1 MQAVILTGTI
11 AGFVHVVSG
20 ADHLIAMVPAAINN
34 PQKALKNSFSW
45 GLGHS
50 SGVLLLAFLAI
61 FIKDITPLNKFSSI
75 AEFLVGIS
83 LLIVGVFAIKNSFQ
97 LSLHSHSHKHGNG
110 ISHRHLHFHVKEQK
124 NNKHS
129 HVKEQK
135 NNKHSHALTGLGLLH
150 GIAGGSHFLAVLP
163 ALALPL
169 TSACLYLIS
178 YLIGSLISMNLFTCL
193 ISFTTFKASQ
203 KFIKRLIALAGGL
216 SFSLGLFWI
225 QRSASV
231 FLN

>member
-1 MQAVILTGTI
+1 MQAVILTGI
-11 AGFVHVVSG
+11 VAGFVHVVSG
-20 ADHLIAMVPAAINN
+20 ADHLIAMAPAAINN

-75 AEFLVGIS
+75 AEFLVGLS
-83 LLIVGVFAIKNSFQ
+83 LLIVGVFAIKSSFQ
-97 LSLHSHSHKHGNG
+97 LSIHSHSHKHENG
-110 ISHRHLHFHVKEQK
+110 IAHRHFHFHVKEQK
-124 NNKHS
+124 S
-129 HVKEQK
+129 
-135 NNKHSHALTGLGLLH
+135 NKHSHALTGLGLLH

-169 TSACLYLIS
+169 TSAFLYLIS

-203 KFIKRLIALAGGL
+203 KFIKRLIAVAGGL

>member
-20 ADHLIAMVPAAINN
+20 ADHLIAMVPAAIDN

-110 ISHRHLHFHVKEQK
+110 ISHHHLHFHVKKQK
-124 NNKHS
+124 NN
-129 HVKEQK
+129 

-150 GIAGGSHFLAVLP
+150 GLAGGSHFLAVLP

-169 TSACLYLIS
+169 TSACFYLIS

-193 ISFTTFKASQ
+193 ISFTTFNASQ

-216 SFSLGLFWI
+216 SFTMGLFWI

-231 FLN
+231 FLS

>member
-1 MQAVILTGTI
+1 MQAEILTGI
-11 AGFVHVVSG
+11 VAGFVHVVSG
-20 ADHLIAMVPAAINN
+20 ADHLIAMAPAAINN

-61 FIKDITPLNKFSSI
+61 FIKDITPLNKFSNI

-97 LSLHSHSHKHGNG
+97 LSIHSHSHKHENG
-110 ISHRHLHFHVKEQK
+110 IAHRHFHFHVKEQ
-124 NNKHS
+124 NNS
-129 HVKEQK
+129 
-135 NNKHSHALTGLGLLH
+135 KHSHALTGLGLLH

-178 YLIGSLISMNLFTCL
+178 YLIGSLISMNLFTFL

-203 KFIKRLIALAGGL
+203 KFIKRLIAAAGGL

>member
-1 MQAVILTGTI
+1 MQAVILTGI
-11 AGFVHVVSG
+11 VAGFVHVVSG
-20 ADHLIAMVPAAINN
+20 ADHLIAMAPVAINN

-61 FIKDITPLNKFSSI
+61 FIKDITSLNKFSSI
-75 AEFLVGIS
+75 AELLVGIS
-83 LLIVGVFAIKNSFQ
+83 LLIVGIFAIKNSFQ
-97 LSLHSHSHKHGNG
+97 LSIHSHSHKHENG
-110 ISHRHLHFHVKEQK
+110 IAHRHFHF
-124 NNKHS
+124 

-178 YLIGSLISMNLFTCL
+178 YLIGSIISMNLFTFL

-203 KFIKRLIALAGGL
+203 KFIKRLIAVAGGL

>member
-1 MQAVILTGTI
+1 MQAVILTGVV

-20 ADHLIAMVPAAINN
+20 ADHLIAMAPAAINN

-50 SGVLLLAFLAI
+50 SGILLLALLAI
-61 FIKDITPLNKFSSI
+61 FIKDITPLNQFSNI

-83 LLIVGVFAIKNSFQ
+83 LLIVGVFAVKNSFQ
-97 LSLHSHSHKHGNG
+97 LSIHSHAHKHENG
-110 ISHRHLHFHVKEQK
+110 IAHRHFHFHVKEQK
-124 NNKHS
+124 N
-129 HVKEQK
+129 

-169 TSACLYLIS
+169 TL
-178 YLIGSLISMNLFTCL
+178 SLIH
-193 ISFTTFKASQ
+193 I
-203 KFIKRLIALAGGL
+203 
-216 SFSLGLFWI
+216 
-225 QRSASV
+225 
-231 FLN
+231 

>member
-1 MQAVILTGTI
+1 MQAVILTGMV

-20 ADHLIAMVPAAINN
+20 ADHLIAMAPAAINN

-61 FIKDITPLNKFSSI
+61 FIKDITPLNKFSSV

-97 LSLHSHSHKHGNG
+97 LSIHSHSHKHENG
-110 ISHRHLHFHVKEQK
+110 IAHRHFHFHVKEQ
-124 NNKHS
+124 NNN
-129 HVKEQK
+129 

-163 ALALPL
+163 ALALP
-169 TSACLYLIS
+169 
-178 YLIGSLISMNLFTCL
+178 FTCL
-193 ISFTTFKASQ
+193 LYTSPSPRDRT
-203 KFIKRLIALAGGL
+203 
-216 SFSLGLFWI
+216 
-225 QRSASV
+225 RSRMPSSA
-231 FLN
+231 

>member
-1 MQAVILTGTI
+1 MQAVILTGI
-11 AGFVHVVSG
+11 VAGFVHVVSG
-20 ADHLIAMVPAAINN
+20 ADHLIAMTPAAINN
-34 PQKALKNSFSW
+34 PKKALKNSFSW

-50 SGVLLLAFLAI
+50 SGILLLAFLAI
-61 FIKDITPLNKFSSI
+61 FIKDISPLNKFSNI

-97 LSLHSHSHKHGNG
+97 LSIHSHSHKHKNG
-110 ISHRHLHFHVKEQK
+110 IAHRHLHFHA
-124 NNKHS
+124 S
-129 HVKEQK
+129 EQK

-169 TSACLYLIS
+169 MSACLYLIS
-178 YLIGSLISMNLFTCL
+178 YLIGSLISMNLFTSL
-193 ISFTTFKASQ
+193 ISLTTFIASQ
-203 KFIKRLIALAGGL
+203 KFIKRIIAVAGGL
-216 SFSLGLFWI
+216 SFSMGLFWI